1 MPRTIVN
8 HAGRAFGTEAL
19 RILGEGVAPV
29 AAIDEVLREGAGF
42 RMGPFELFDL
52 VGLDVSLP
60 VMESIY
66 RQYYEE
72 PRYRPHPLL
81 RQMLAAGRL
90 GRKSGQGFYRYDGA
104 GQVPVAAPAVAPGA
118 ALPPVWLGVDDEHD
132 RAPLLTLLQRLGA
145 EVESGER
152 PSGAALCLLA
162 PLGADVSAAARRFAV
177 DPTRSL
183 AIDVLSDLERHRCL
197 MACPATRAEL
207 QQAART
213 LFARDGV
220 GVTLIRDSAGFI
232 VQRTLAS
239 IVNLAC
245 DIAQQ
250 GIASV
255 EHIDLAVRLG
265 LGYPLGPLE
274 WGDRMGAGRVLR
286 ILERLHA
293 LSGDPRYRPSPWLRR
308 RAQLGLS
315 LRQPDSPLAS

>member
-1 MPRTIVN
+1 M
-8 HAGRAFGTEAL
+8 
-19 RILGEGVAPV
+19 
-29 AAIDEVLREGAGF
+29 
-42 RMGPFELFDL
+42 
-52 VGLDVSLP
+52 
-60 VMESIY
+60 
-66 RQYYEE
+66 
-72 PRYRPHPLL
+72 
-81 RQMLAAGRL
+81 
-90 GRKSGQGFYRYDGA
+90 
-104 GQVPVAAPAVAPGA
+104 
-118 ALPPVWLGVDDEHD
+118 WLGVDDEHD

-265 LGYPLGPLE
+265 LGYPLGP
-274 WGDRMGAGRVLR
+274 
-286 ILERLHA
+286 HA